1 MLAAVCP
8 AIQTPVTQLY
18 TEIGMINPKPTVLL
32 MTVLL
37 GACARSADEK
47 ASPPLNRYSIHGE
60 VMRLEPNGKLA
71 TIRHQKIEGY
81 MDAMT
86 MTFPIKDAQEFGALQ
101 TGNCIE
107 GTVFV
112 QGDNLWV
119 GEIKHLNTPSEMCV
133 VPPSSPPQKTP

>member
-1 MLAAVCP
+1 M
-8 AIQTPVTQLY
+8 
-18 TEIGMINPKPTVLL
+18 MNPKAAVLL

-37 GACARSADEK
+37 GACARSGDEK
-47 ASPPLNRYSIHGE
+47 QSPPLNRYSIHGE
-60 VMRLEPNGKLA
+60 VMRLEPDGKLA

-86 MTFPIKDAQEFGALQ
+86 MTFPVKDAQEFGGLQ
-101 TGNCIE
+101 IGNCID

-119 GEIKHLNTPSEMCV
+119 GEIKHTSIPSDMCV
-133 VPPSSPPQKTP
+133 VPPSH